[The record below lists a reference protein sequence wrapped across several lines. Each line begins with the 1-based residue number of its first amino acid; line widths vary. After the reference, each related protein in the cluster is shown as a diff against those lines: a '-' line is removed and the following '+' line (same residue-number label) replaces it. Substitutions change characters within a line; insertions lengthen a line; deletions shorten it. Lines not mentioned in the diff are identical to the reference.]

1 MQLRT
6 RSERTKQSRL
16 MLHERPPMQHFR
28 PPQVEHPRHAL
39 HSLRQQALHITHIL
53 RTVRRR
59 EVLAAAMRG
68 AGVAGSL
75 SVMLRYDAATP
86 LVETQAQAS
95 MLPCNHSR
103 DVSASANP

>member
-1 MQLRT
+1 MVKDLRI
-6 RSERTKQSRL
+6 
-16 MLHERPPMQHFR
+16 
-28 PPQVEHPRHAL
+28 A
-39 HSLRQQALHITHIL
+39 
-53 RTVRRR
+53 RRR

-95 MLPCNHSR
+95 MLSCVIAAMCSHHAQPLDCPAMRLLVTSSDR
-103 DVSASANP
+103 QSLSC